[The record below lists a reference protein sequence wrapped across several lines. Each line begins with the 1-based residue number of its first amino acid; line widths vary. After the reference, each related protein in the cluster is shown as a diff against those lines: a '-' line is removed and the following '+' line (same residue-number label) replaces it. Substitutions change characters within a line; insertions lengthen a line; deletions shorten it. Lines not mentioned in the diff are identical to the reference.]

1 VLIGVWVERSQ
12 PLAGTAATGDL
23 EPRRFDGWLELL
35 TVLSELLAAAPR
47 PARIRTRQPSPA
59 RAAGWGRTNERSDRS
74 GIVLLRYRTAG
85 ERDEPT

>member
-35 TVLSELLAAAPR
+35 TVLSELLAAAP
-47 PARIRTRQPSPA
+47 S
-59 RAAGWGRTNERSDRS
+59 
-74 GIVLLRYRTAG
+74 AG
-85 ERDEPT
+85 EDQDATAEPGPGGRMGADQ